1 MASSHAKLWTKDF
14 VLGTGVNFLLMV
26 NYYGLMVVVAN
37 YAMRLYDAPASL
49 AGLAASIFI
58 IGTLVARIATGRIL
72 DRIGRKRML
81 VIGAALEVAFSALY
95 LAGLDFGMLFVLR
108 FLHGFA
114 FGACSTSI
122 GTIVTALVPDDRK
135 GEGVGY
141 YMLSVTL
148 GAAVGPFLGMYL
160 TQTAGAETLF
170 VVAAIAAALGLL
182 AATQLKVPEL
192 RDERMEA
199 AAGSTHES
207 VEQKAREI
215 AEEERDERAGGF
227 RVPQPRLSNYLER
240 SIIPISAVCALLFF
254 CYSSL
259 LAFLTPFA
267 AERGLETPASFFF
280 VVYAIATFVTRPF
293 TGKLFDRKGDRV
305 VMVPAF
311 IAFICGMALL
321 ATVYRPAAMLI
332 AAALLGFG
340 VGTVQAS
347 GLALAVRIAPD
358 DRLSLA
364 NSTFYALLDIGV
376 GAGPFL
382 LGIIQPLWGYD
393 GLFTAMAGVAI
404 IALAAYLWV
413 SRANG
418 TMRRKLKELDES

>member
-1 MASSHAKLWTKDF
+1 M
-14 VLGTGVNFLLMV
+14 
-26 NYYGLMVVVAN
+26 
-37 YAMRLYDAPASL
+37 
-49 AGLAASIFI
+49 
-58 IGTLVARIATGRIL
+58 
-72 DRIGRKRML
+72 
-81 VIGAALEVAFSALY
+81 
-95 LAGLDFGMLFVLR
+95 
-108 FLHGFA
+108 
-114 FGACSTSI
+114 
-122 GTIVTALVPDDRK
+122 
-135 GEGVGY
+135 
-141 YMLSVTL
+141 
-148 GAAVGPFLGMYL
+148 
-160 TQTAGAETLF
+160 
-170 VVAAIAAALGLL
+170 
-182 AATQLKVPEL
+182 
-192 RDERMEA
+192 
-199 AAGSTHES
+199 
-207 VEQKAREI
+207 
-215 AEEERDERAGGF
+215 
-227 RVPQPRLSNYLER
+227 
-240 SIIPISAVCALLFF
+240 
-254 CYSSL
+254 
-259 LAFLTPFA
+259 
-267 AERGLETPASFFF
+267 
-280 VVYAIATFVTRPF
+280 YAIATFVTRPF